1 MSSYVEQKG
10 VQRTWR
16 GFEAVPSTID
26 SGKPM
31 AEIRD
36 TVILGS
42 GCAGLTAALYTA
54 RAGLKPL
61 VLEGHEPGGQLSITT
76 LVENFPGWP
85 EGIQGPEL
93 IDNMKKQAARFGA
106 EYQHAHLEGVEVGA
120 HPIKLRTSAGEMHA
134 RTLIV
139 ASGASARWLGLP
151 SEQAL
156 IGHGVSS
163 CATCD
168 GFFFR
173 DKEIAVVGG
182 GDSAMEEAIFLTRFA
197 SKVTL
202 LHRRDAFR
210 ASKIMLERAMAH
222 PKIELRTNTV
232 VDEVLGVDEK
242 EVKGLR
248 LRDVKSGEQDE
259 LKVSGMFL
267 GIGHVPNTKMFVGQ
281 IDLDEEGYIKT
292 TNNVFTTRERRD
304 CARRVCLRRCAGP
317 ALPAGDYRGRL
328 GMHGGAGGGEVSR
341 RARALKSRDKAAR
354 DCAIE
359 QLRSRAIRPHRCVS
373 GLLFVIETRTGE
385 TRRRPRRPESL
396 RRRRDSSADASRS
409 STWRRRRR
417 P

>member
-1 MSSYVEQKG
+1 M
-10 VQRTWR
+10 T
-16 GFEAVPSTID
+16 
-26 SGKPM
+26 
-31 AEIRD
+31 EIRD

-85 EGIQGPEL
+85 DGIQGPEL

-106 EYQHAHLEGVEVGA
+106 EYHLAHLVSVELGA
-120 HPIKLRTSAGEMHA
+120 SPLKLRTSSGEIST

-182 GDSAMEEAIFLTRFA
+182 GDSAMEEAMFLTRFA

-222 PKIELRTNTV
+222 PKIVMRTNTV
-232 VDEVLGVDEK
+232 VEEVLGVEEK
-242 EVKGLR
+242 SVKGLR
-248 LRDVKSGEQDE
+248 LRDVTDGKQDE
-259 LKVSGMFL
+259 LAVSGVFL
-267 GIGHVPNTKMFVGQ
+267 GIGHEPNAKMFAGQ
-281 IDLDEEGYIKT
+281 MDLDGDGYIKT
-292 TNNVFTTRERRD
+292 TGNVLTTFQGKVIPGVFACGDVQDRRYRQ
-304 CARRVCLRRCAGP
+304 AITAAGSGCMA
-317 ALPAGDYRGRL
+317 ALEAEKYLEEHGR
-328 GMHGGAGGGEVSR
+328 
-341 RARALKSRDKAAR
+341 
-354 DCAIE
+354 
-359 QLRSRAIRPHRCVS
+359 
-373 GLLFVIETRTGE
+373 
-385 TRRRPRRPESL
+385 
-396 RRRRDSSADASRS
+396 
-409 STWRRRRR
+409 
-417 P
+417 